1 MMLLGLSQAAPP
13 EQPLAASSTVALS
26 PEEELQEAVRKYQ
39 RRQLSSA
46 IVSFHELATRPDI
59 PLDVRQE
66 ARIFLGEIQLQE
78 GNPDR
83 AAEEFRKVIEADPH
97 FRIDQHRFIMHSPIH
112 ALKVG

>member
-59 PLDVRQE
+59 QSVIGGKWCLSYTPRV
-66 ARIFLGEIQLQE
+66 ANVFAQLATKPSDHRSP
-78 GNPDR
+78 N
-83 AAEEFRKVIEADPH
+83 VINQNLLISTEC
-97 FRIDQHRFIMHSPIH
+97 
-112 ALKVG
+112 GG